1 MQISYQKI
9 YSRNL
14 NRDIEF
20 KSYGHAGK
28 PMIVFPS
35 SGGRFYEFEDF
46 KMIDAI
52 AHLIDRGL
60 VRVFTPDSIDSES
73 WYNYG
78 LPSEER
84 AKRHNQYDLFIV
96 DELVPL
102 IKEQTGWYGGFISHG
117 CSMGAFHALNIYLRH
132 PDVFDATIAL
142 SGIYDARFFVGE
154 DFGYNV
160 YINSPVDYLKNID
173 DSYYLDRYRNGD
185 IIVCVG
191 QGAFEAESIRD
202 TRLIGDIFREKNIP
216 AWVDFWGYEVAHDWP
231 WWRVQIVYFLERL
244 LEYRGM
250 V

>member
-60 VRVFTPDSIDSES
+60 VRVFTPDSVDSES

-102 IKEQTGWYGGFISHG
+102 IKEQTGWYGGFIAHG
-117 CSMGAFHALNIYLRH
+117 SSMGAFHALNIYLRH

-173 DSYYLDRYRNGD
+173 DPYYLDRYRNGD

-191 QGAFEAESIRD
+191 QGAFEVESIRD